1 MTHHVRR
8 LLVRELST
16 FIAEVEA
23 MPTDTLLWEC
33 PPGVS
38 NSVGTLALHVAGN
51 LRHFIGAGLGQTGY
65 VRNRVRE
72 FEARGLSA
80 ADVVAELELA
90 IADME
95 AVLPGVPLARLDTP
109 YPVAGVELP
118 TGLFLL
124 HLCSH
129 AAHHLGQA
137 GYLRR
142 ILTGENRSVAGD
154 SIPALVR

>member
-1 MTHHVRR
+1 MTDHVRR

-16 FIAEVEA
+16 FVAEIEA
-23 MPTDTLLWEC
+23 MPSDSLLWEC

-38 NSVGTLALHVAGN
+38 NPVGTLALHVAGN

-65 VRNRVRE
+65 VRDRARE
-72 FEARGLSA
+72 FEARGLGA
-80 ADVVAELELA
+80 TDVIMELRLA

-95 AVLPGVPLARLDTP
+95 AVLPGVAPDRLETP

-142 ILTGENRSVAGD
+142 ILTGENRSVAGA